1 MENKLKLSALKL
13 VFGRFVPYIVVVV
26 LGATLA
32 FGYFYGKSTERQAQE
47 LRTAQSLLRAAEEAE
62 RIREHDI
69 KLIMEARDRETQIIE
84 RIRTVNVHVPT
95 PDCTD
100 LGAEW
105 VREYNKA
112 ISAATDSRELSNP
125 LP

>member
-1 MENKLKLSALKL
+1 MIPLKLLFSKFL
-13 VFGRFVPYIVVVV
+13 PYIVITAL
-26 LGATLA
+26 LGTLS
-32 FGYFYGKSTERQAQE
+32 FGYFYGKSVERQVQE
-47 LRTAQSLLRAAEEAE
+47 LRTAQSLLRAADESE

-100 LGAEW
+100 LGSEW
-105 VREYNKA
+105 VREYNRA
-112 ISAATDSRELSNP
+112 ISAAKDSRELP
-125 LP
+125 D